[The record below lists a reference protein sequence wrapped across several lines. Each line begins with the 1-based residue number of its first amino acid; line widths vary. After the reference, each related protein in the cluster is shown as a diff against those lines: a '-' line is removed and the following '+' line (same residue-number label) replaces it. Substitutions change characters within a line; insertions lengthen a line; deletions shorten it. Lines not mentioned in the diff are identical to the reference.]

1 MPDQYE
7 DYKRIYLKTDR
18 GVRDSIDTLKANA
31 VLVDILSDGRLRG
44 LAEDI
49 FANACEIEEAIRG
62 E

>member
-1 MPDQYE
+1 MPVEYE

-18 GVRDSIDTLKANA
+18 GVRDSIDALKANA

-49 FANACEIEEAIRG
+49 YENAVEIEEAIRG